1 MVLGPAPLL
10 TSGLAPKPYLLSFR
24 ISRNP
29 EHSLKGHDQSN

>member
-1 MVLGPAPLL
+1 MDLGPAPLL
-10 TSGLAPKPYLLSFR
+10 TSGLATKPYLLSFR